1 MVVRGNSFFIQTED
15 TKLLIDAGVSCKKIE
30 TALDSLNV
38 SPNDIDA
45 VFITHEHID
54 HTKSIGMLSKKY
66 NLPIYANKATWQA
79 LLNSNNKLSNADIHF
94 FDNDKS
100 FDFNDLKIHPFS
112 TPHDA
117 ANPCGFNL
125 FKDNK
130 KISIATDLGH
140 ISNKLLS
147 ELENSSLLM
156 LEANYDSNVLQ
167 YSTYPYML
175 KKRISRSKWSSR
187 KLHIWGNYCS
197 PYK

>member
-1 MVVRGNSFFIQTED
+1 
-15 TKLLIDAGVSCKKIE
+15 
-30 TALDSLNV
+30 
-38 SPNDIDA
+38 
-45 VFITHEHID
+45 
-54 HTKSIGMLSKKY
+54 MLSKKY

-79 LLNSNNKLSNADIHF
+79 LLKSNDKLSSADIHF

-147 ELENSSLLM
+147 ELENSSFLM
-156 LEANYDSNVLQ
+156 LESNYDSNVLQ

-175 KKRISRSKWSSR
+175 KKRISRSKWSFR
-187 KLHIWGNYCS
+187 KLQIW
-197 PYK
+197 